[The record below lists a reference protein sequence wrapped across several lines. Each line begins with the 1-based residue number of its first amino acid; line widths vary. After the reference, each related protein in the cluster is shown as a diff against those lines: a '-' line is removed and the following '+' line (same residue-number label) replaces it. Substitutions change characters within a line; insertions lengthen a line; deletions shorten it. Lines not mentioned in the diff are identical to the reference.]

1 MAIGPLVLDWAVPA
15 FGRFDKN
22 IKNRSHFDEIGWNL
36 MICPETSWLQNH
48 NFQCSKWNS
57 LFQPEQMPDFQ
68 KKKSSEHVLKPRPS
82 STMFN
87 HQLLNSCKFFQLSK
101 VLVTQAS
108 VLTFKYQCD
117 VVYSTFKK
125 PKSGIW
131 LLELFSRFWEGLFKA
146 YFINSRSIIYRLN
159 GEIRF
164 QFIKVKN
171 LFLFISEKW
180 HVDRWLMYGKSK
192 KYLN

>member
-1 MAIGPLVLDWAVPA
+1 MKL
-15 FGRFDKN
+15 
-22 IKNRSHFDEIGWNL
+22 DEIWWFAQKQADFKITISNVQNEIHYFNL
-36 MICPETSWLQNH
+36 NKYLI
-48 NFQCSKWNS
+48 FR
-57 LFQPEQMPDFQ
+57 

-171 LFLFISEKW
+171 LFLFISKKW

>member
-1 MAIGPLVLDWAVPA
+1 MKSDDLPRNKL
-15 FGRFDKN
+15 
-22 IKNRSHFDEIGWNL
+22 
-36 MICPETSWLQNH
+36 TSKSQFPMFKMKFIISTWTNTW
-48 NFQCSKWNS
+48 FS
-57 LFQPEQMPDFQ
+57 E
-68 KKKSSEHVLKPRPS
+68 KKSSEHVLKPRPS

-171 LFLFISEKW
+171 LFLFISKKW

>member
-1 MAIGPLVLDWAVPA
+1 
-15 FGRFDKN
+15 
-22 IKNRSHFDEIGWNL
+22 
-36 MICPETSWLQNH
+36 
-48 NFQCSKWNS
+48 
-57 LFQPEQMPDFQ
+57 
-68 KKKSSEHVLKPRPS
+68 
-82 STMFN
+82 MFN

-117 VVYSTFKK
+117 VVYSKFKK

-146 YFINSRSIIYRLN
+146 YFIKSKSIIYRLN

-171 LFLFISEKW
+171 LFLFISKKW
-180 HVDRWLMYGKSK
+180 HVDGWLFMERVKSTLK
-192 KYLN
+192 ILSRIWIFSDVKLIWLLKDRVGFIRLSIRNIYLFLRYTINATVVDLYNFISF